1 MKAILVSIGDELLIG
16 QTVNTN
22 ASWLGSELSVRG
34 ISISRVITISD
45 EESEIKESINQSFQS
60 ADLIILTG
68 GLGPTKDDI
77 TKKVL
82 AEYFES
88 KFVINQDALERI
100 RSFFKQRGKE
110 MLEVNELQASL
121 PHNCSVI
128 PNFHGTAS
136 GMWFEKNGK
145 VLVSLPGVPY
155 EMKGL
160 MEDFVFDR
168 IASFF
173 NVGKTY
179 YKTLLTSGIG
189 ESFLAELIKEWEDKV
204 RSEGFG
210 LAYLPSPG
218 MVKLRL
224 TAFKEEQFN
233 LVNTYLSEI
242 EEKFPEFCFGYDK
255 DTLSKVV
262 GDQLLELGAT
272 VGTVESCTGGGV
284 ANALIS
290 SVGASSYFQGG
301 LITYSYDLKERIA
314 NVESEIL
321 NEFGAVSEQTV
332 IAMANGG
339 KKKLAVDY
347 CISISGIAGPDGGT
361 IEKPVGTVW
370 MALATP
376 SGIATKKINL
386 GGNRERNIQM
396 TIFAALNML
405 RCELFNK
412 LKLKE

>member
-1 MKAILVSIGDELLIG
+1 
-16 QTVNTN
+16 
-22 ASWLGSELSVRG
+22 
-34 ISISRVITISD
+34 
-45 EESEIKESINQSFQS
+45 
-60 ADLIILTG
+60 
-68 GLGPTKDDI
+68 
-77 TKKVL
+77 
-82 AEYFES
+82 
-88 KFVINQDALERI
+88 
-100 RSFFKQRGKE
+100 
-110 MLEVNELQASL
+110 
-121 PHNCSVI
+121 
-128 PNFHGTAS
+128 
-136 GMWFEKNGK
+136 
-145 VLVSLPGVPY
+145 
-155 EMKGL
+155 
-160 MEDFVFDR
+160 
-168 IASFF
+168 
-173 NVGKTY
+173 
-179 YKTLLTSGIG
+179 
-189 ESFLAELIKEWEDKV
+189 
-204 RSEGFG
+204 
-210 LAYLPSPG
+210 
-218 MVKLRL
+218 
-224 TAFKEEQFN
+224 
-233 LVNTYLSEI
+233 
-242 EEKFPEFCFGYDK
+242 
-255 DTLSKVV
+255 VV

>member
-22 ASWLGSELSVRG
+22 ASWLGGELSVRG
-34 ISISRVITISD
+34 ISISKVLTISD
-45 EESEIKESINQSFQS
+45 DELEIKEAINQSFQS

-82 AEYFES
+82 AEYFDS
-88 KFVINQDALERI
+88 KFVMNQEALERI
-100 RSFFKQRGKE
+100 RTFFKQRGKE

-121 PHNCSVI
+121 PEKCTVL

-136 GMWFEKNGK
+136 GMWFERNGK

-160 MEDFVFDR
+160 MQDFVFDK

-173 NVGKTY
+173 KVGKTY
-179 YKTLLTSGIG
+179 YKTLLTTGIG
-189 ESFLAELIKEWEDKV
+189 ESFLAESIKEWEDKV
-204 RSEGFG
+204 REEGFS

-224 TAFKEEQFN
+224 TAFKEEQFDK
-233 LVNTYLSEI
+233 VDVYLSEI
-242 EEKFPEFCFGYDK
+242 EATYPNYCFGYDS

-262 GDQLLELGAT
+262 GGYLLELGAT

-284 ANALIS
+284 ANALIT
-290 SVGASSYFQGG
+290 SVGASHYFQGG
-301 LITYSYDLKERIA
+301 LITYSYDLKERMA
-314 NVESEIL
+314 NVPSNLL
-321 NEFGAVSEQTV
+321 NEYGAVSEQTV

-339 KKKLAVDY
+339 KDKLAVDY

-361 IEKPVGTVW
+361 PEKPVGTVW

-376 SGIATKKINL
+376 TNTITKKINL